1 MYETFYHLSGLPF
14 QLSPDPRFYFASQ
27 SHRKAMA
34 YLVYGLNQG
43 EGFVVVTGDIGT
55 GKTTLLGRLLAGLDT
70 KKYLAGTVVTTQL
83 DPMGML
89 RMVASAFG
97 LGGPPDEDKASLLRR
112 IEQFLVG
119 AHKSGRQPLLIIDEV
134 QNVPIRSLEEL
145 RMLSN
150 FQLQHRSLLQTLLVG
165 QPQFRATI
173 AGPELEQLR
182 QRVTASYH
190 LGPLDEADTRGYI
203 EHRLRLVQWKGDP
216 EITDAA
222 FSKIFKHSGGLPRRI
237 NTLCSRLLLY
247 GSLEG
252 LHRLDD
258 DVVDK
263 VVEELSLEVAE
274 VEGKPAAIL
283 QHSLSGNSGGN
294 AETMDLLTRRI
305 GILERYVHAHEQTI
319 QKALAMFSEY
329 VSAQQTA
336 ATQGTS
342 QAPSQGKQVSRNGVP
357 EGGEHDAKSDA

>member
-1 MYETFYHLSGLPF
+1 MYEAFYHLSGLPF

-34 YLVYGLNQG
+34 YLIYGLNQG
-43 EGFVVVTGDIGT
+43 EGFVVVTGDVGS

-83 DPMGML
+83 DPVGML

-97 LGGPPDEDKASLLRR
+97 IGAPEDDKAALLRK
-112 IEQFLVG
+112 IEQFLLA

-134 QNVPIRSLEEL
+134 QNVPVRSLEEL

-150 FQLQHRSLLQTLLVG
+150 FQFQHRSLLQTLLVG

-173 AGPELEQLR
+173 ASPELEQLR

-190 LGPLDEADTRGYI
+190 LGPLDEADTRGYV
-203 EHRLRLVQWKGDP
+203 EHRLRLVQWNNDP
-216 EITDAA
+216 EITDGA
-222 FSKIFKHSGGLPRRI
+222 FTRIYRHCGGLPRRV

-252 LHRLDD
+252 LHRIDEA
-258 DVVDK
+258 VVDK
-263 VVEELSLEVAE
+263 VIEEMAREVAE
-274 VEGKPAAIL
+274 VDVPPASVPAAMP
-283 QHSLSGNSGGN
+283 SPSPSDP
-294 AETMDLLTRRI
+294 TTDLLARRVA
-305 GILERYVHAHEQTI
+305 ILERYVQAHEQTI

-329 VSAQQTA
+329 L
-336 ATQGTS
+336 ATQE
-342 QAPSQGKQVSRNGVP
+342 QAAAAAAHAAARSLGREDNGRDDKP
-357 EGGEHDAKSDA
+357 NG

>member
-1 MYETFYHLSGLPF
+1 MYEAFYHLSGLPF

-43 EGFVVVTGDIGT
+43 EGFVVVTGDVGS

-83 DPMGML
+83 DPVGML

-97 LGGPPDEDKASLLRR
+97 IGAGEDDKASLLRK
-112 IEQFLVG
+112 IEQFLLA
-119 AHKSGRQPLLIIDEV
+119 AHKAGRQPLLIIDEV
-134 QNVPIRSLEEL
+134 QNVPVRSLEEL

-150 FQLQHRSLLQTLLVG
+150 FQFQHRSLLQTLLVG
-165 QPQFRATI
+165 QPQFRSTI
-173 AGPELEQLR
+173 ASPELEQLR

-190 LGPLDEADTRGYI
+190 LGPLDDADTRGYI

-216 EITDAA
+216 EISDAA
-222 FSKIFKHSGGLPRRI
+222 FSRIYKHSGGLPRRI

-252 LHRLDD
+252 LHRLDETI
-258 DVVDK
+258 VDK
-263 VVEELSLEVAE
+263 VIEELGREVAE
-274 VEGKPAAIL
+274 TDSRPAPGLSYPTATGTVRGDEG
-283 QHSLSGNSGGN
+283 
-294 AETMDLLTRRI
+294 TDLLARRV

-329 VSAQQTA
+329 L
-336 ATQGTS
+336 ATQE
-342 QAPSQGKQVSRNGVP
+342 QAAPPGKPPAGKLEGRATREDNG
-357 EGGEHDAKSDA
+357 HDDKPNG

>member
-83 DPMGML
+83 DPVGML

-97 LGGPPDEDKASLLRR
+97 LEGAPDEDKASLLRR
-112 IEQFLVG
+112 IEQFLV
-119 AHKSGRQPLLIIDEV
+119 AAQKAGRQPLLIIDEV

-222 FSKIFKHSGGLPRRI
+222 FSKIYKHSGGLPRRI

-258 DVVDK
+258 DIVDK
-263 VVEELSLEVAE
+263 VVEELSREVAE
-274 VEGKPAAIL
+274 VESKPVMAF
-283 QHSLSGNSGGN
+283 QHSMAGNSAGS
-294 AETMDLLTRRI
+294 AETIDLLTRRI

-319 QKALAMFSEY
+319 QKALAMFAEY
-329 VSAQQTA
+329 VAQQA
-336 ATQGTS
+336 A
-342 QAPSQGKQVSRNGVP
+342 SQGGPKDRPAMSNGIR
-357 EGGEHDAKSDA
+357 EGGDHDTKPDA

>member
-83 DPMGML
+83 DPVGML

-97 LGGPPDEDKASLLRR
+97 LDGPADEDKASLLRR
-112 IEQFLVG
+112 IEQFLV
-119 AHKSGRQPLLIIDEV
+119 AAQKAGRQPLLIIDEV

-165 QPQFRATI
+165 QPQFRSTI
-173 AGPELEQLR
+173 SGPELEQLR

-222 FSKIFKHSGGLPRRI
+222 FSKIYKHSGGLPRRI

-252 LHRLDD
+252 LHQLDD
-258 DVVDK
+258 GIVDK
-263 VVEELSLEVAE
+263 VVEELSREVAE
-274 VEGKPAAIL
+274 VEGKPAIAF
-283 QHSLSGNSGGN
+283 QHSMAANSGGN
-294 AETMDLLTRRI
+294 AETIDLLTRRI

-319 QKALAMFSEY
+319 QKALAMFAEY
-329 VSAQQTA
+329 VSAQQA
-336 ATQGTS
+336 AAP
-342 QAPSQGKQVSRNGVP
+342 QAEPQGKPAPRNGVR
-357 EGGEHDAKSDA
+357 EGESHDAKSDA

>member
-1 MYETFYHLSGLPF
+1 VYEAFYNLSGLPF

-83 DPMGML
+83 DPTGML
-89 RMVASAFG
+89 RMVAAAFG
-97 LGGPPDEDKASLLRR
+97 LTATPDEDKASLLKK
-112 IEQFLVG
+112 IEQFLI
-119 AHKSGRQPLLIIDEV
+119 AAQKAGRQPLLIVDEV

-150 FQLQHRSLLQTLLVG
+150 FQHQHRSLLQTLLVG
-165 QPQFRATI
+165 QPQFRNII
-173 AGPELEQLR
+173 AGPDLEQLR

-216 EITDAA
+216 EITDEAYA
-222 FSKIFKHSGGLPRRI
+222 RIYKHSGGLPRRI
-237 NTLCSRLLLY
+237 NALCSRLLLY
-247 GSLEG
+247 GGLEG
-252 LHRLDD
+252 LHRIDEN
-258 DVVDK
+258 VVET
-263 VVEELSLEVAE
+263 VVEEMSREVVEAE
-274 VEGKPAAIL
+274 AGVAAT
-283 QHSLSGNSGGN
+283 QAAVGNGEIN
-294 AETMDLLTRRI
+294 EALARRVAV
-305 GILERYVHAHEQTI
+305 LERYVHAHEQTI
-319 QKALAMFSEY
+319 QKALAMFSDY
-329 VSAQQTA
+329 VSAQA
-336 ATQGTS
+336 QGRPARAGT
-342 QAPSQGKQVSRNGVP
+342 
-357 EGGEHDAKSDA
+357 GEDHDRKPDA

>member
-1 MYETFYHLSGLPF
+1 VYETFYHLSGLPF

-27 SHRKAMA
+27 SHRKAMV

-83 DPMGML
+83 DPVGML

-97 LGGPPDEDKASLLRR
+97 LTGAPDEDKASLLRR
-112 IEQFLVG
+112 IEQFLV
-119 AHKSGRQPLLIIDEV
+119 AAQKAGRQPLLIIDEV

-173 AGPELEQLR
+173 GGPELEQLR

-216 EITDAA
+216 EITDTA
-222 FSKIFKHSGGLPRRI
+222 FSKIYKHSGGLPRRI

-258 DVVDK
+258 DVVEK
-263 VVEELSLEVAE
+263 VVEELSREVAE
-274 VEGKPAAIL
+274 VESKPVMAF
-283 QHSLSGNSGGN
+283 QHSVTGNSGGN
-294 AETMDLLTRRI
+294 AETIDLLTRRI

-329 VSAQQTA
+329 VSAQQA
-336 ATQGTS
+336 AAS
-342 QAPSQGKQVSRNGVP
+342 QTGSQGKPVARNGVR
-357 EGGEHDAKSDA
+357 EGEGHDAKSDA